1 MTNNE
6 IEGTNPAK
14 SVKRWE
20 NMKNYAVQGIIE
32 VQFEHGLLTLTGFL
46 NENTPV
52 ELSDNAT
59 AVISD
64 MQNAFFK
71 MKRLFKDIAKAEE
84 TE

>member
-6 IEGTNPAK
+6 IAGTNPAK
-14 SVKRWE
+14 RIKRWE

-32 VQFEHGLLTLTGFL
+32 IQFEHGLLTLTGFL

-52 ELSDNAT
+52 ELSDTAT

-71 MKRLFKDIAKAEE
+71 MKRLFKDMTAEE
-84 TE
+84 K